1 MVLERFSGWSR
12 RRKALTLGAA
22 ALVAVVVAVVL
33 VWLLVWSGDAPPPPS
48 VLERSEALTA
58 TTAVPSAAEPA
69 PTAEPPAAAEPP
81 PAAAPAPTAAEPAP
95 PPPPAESSPPA
106 PMPAEPPAAAPTPP
120 PTEPAAPP
128 APQSGPYPEPE
139 PPASEPAAPSPPPE
153 SPAPAPADTAA
164 TEPEP
169 AGPVNLDGVWSV
181 DTALGS
187 FEDYSSSWAGYRV
200 GEELSGIGTTE
211 AVGRTPAVSGTLEI
225 DGPTVVAAVVDVD
238 LTTLVSDRPQ
248 RDGLVQRALD
258 TSQFPSAR
266 FALAEP
272 VSFDALPAAGESVTA
287 TVAGTFS
294 VHGASR
300 PVVITVESTWIEGV
314 VIVGAIFEI
323 RFEDYGID
331 PPRAP
336 VVLSVEDTGTVELLL
351 NFTR

>member
-33 VWLLVWSGDAPPPPS
+33 VWLLVLSGDAPPPPS
-48 VLERSEALTA
+48 VLERSEALTV
-58 TTAVPSAAEPA
+58 TTAEPAPAEPA

-81 PAAAPAPTAAEPAP
+81 PAAAPAPTAAEPAE
-95 PPPPAESSPPA
+95 PPAAAPSPPA
-106 PMPAEPPAAAPTPP
+106 PEPAEPPAAAPTPP

-139 PPASEPAAPSPPPE
+139 PPASEPAEPSPPPE
-153 SPAPAPADTAA
+153 SPAPAPANTAA
-164 TEPEP
+164 TEPES

-225 DGPTVVAAVVDVD
+225 AGATVVVAVVDVD

-266 FALAEP
+266 FELAEP
-272 VSFDALPAAGESVTA
+272 VAFDALPAAGESVTA

-300 PVVITVESTWIEGV
+300 PVVITVEATWIEGV
-314 VIVGAIFEI
+314 VIVGGIFEI

>member
-81 PAAAPAPTAAEPAP
+81 PAAAPSPPAAEPSP

-106 PMPAEPPAAAPTPP
+106 PMPAEPPAAAPPSA
-120 PTEPAAPP
+120 PTAAAPP

-139 PPASEPAAPSPPPE
+139 PPASEPAEPSPPE
-153 SPAPAPADTAA
+153 SPAPAPANTVA

-225 DGPTVVAAVVDVD
+225 AGATVVVAVVDVD

-300 PVVITVESTWIEGV
+300 PVVITVEATWIEGV

>member
-12 RRKALTLGAA
+12 RRKVLTFGAA
-22 ALVAVVVAVVL
+22 GLVAVVVAVVL
-33 VWLLVWSGDAPPPPS
+33 VWPAVWRGDAPPPPS
-48 VLERSEALTA
+48 VLERSEALAA
-58 TTAVPSAAEPA
+58 TTTVPPVPEPA
-69 PTAEPPAAAEPP
+69 SPTEPP
-81 PAAAPAPTAAEPAP
+81 PATDPPPPAGEQAEPPGEP
-95 PPPPAESSPPA
+95 PPPPAE
-106 PMPAEPPAAAPTPP
+106 AAT
-120 PTEPAAPP
+120 PP
-128 APQSGPYPEPE
+128 APQPGPYPEPE
-139 PPASEPAAPSPPPE
+139 PQPPEPAAPAPPPAD
-153 SPAPAPADTAA
+153 SPA
-164 TEPEP
+164 TESEP
-169 AGPVNLDGVWSV
+169 TGEVNLDGVWSV

-187 FEDYSSSWAGYRV
+187 FEDYSGSWAGYRV
-200 GEELSGIGTTE
+200 GEELSGIGTTT

-225 DGPTVVAAVVDVD
+225 DGPTVVAAAVDVD

-266 FALAEP
+266 FELTEP
-272 VSFDALPAAGESVTA
+272 VSFDALPAVGESVTA

-300 PVVITVESTWIEGV
+300 PVVITVEATRIEGV